1 MSHGKFYI
9 KKNES
14 KRSCP
19 RMGKKGCN
27 KMENIY
33 INKKKFIY
41 NLHIILLYPSL
52 IITYICMYMCT
63 YMYTCNWSEN
73 SLEGENHLLLNEC
86 V

>member
-1 MSHGKFYI
+1 MSHGKFYV

-14 KRSCP
+14 KRSWP
-19 RMGKKGCN
+19 RMGN
-27 KMENIY
+27 KEFNKIENIY
-33 INKKKFIY
+33 IYLYKFIC
-41 NLHIILLYPSL
+41 NLHIILLYLSH

-63 YMYTCNWSEN
+63 HMYTCNWSEN